1 MAGRLATTGIAEGE
15 RTRKQILREWE
26 LAEQRKFALAEPG
39 GFGTLGL
46 AFHLVVI
53 VLQEQ
58 APGQHK
64 SRARK

>member
-1 MAGRLATTGIAEGE
+1 
-15 RTRKQILREWE
+15 LREWE

-58 APGQHK
+58 APGQHQ